1 MKRRLTALLLA
12 VCMAVGIATVAAED
26 AEIIPIPSVMRQL
39 KVGNP
44 TAMQG
49 RFFTDL
55 WGGTTSDLDVQEL
68 LHACSPVTYDIGTYR
83 FRYDQSIIQNAI
95 ALEDE
100 EGNRDYL
107 IVLYDN
113 LKYSDGSQITAWDYA
128 FSILFRMDKA
138 IAETG
143 GKPADYSWILG
154 AEEYLEGT
162 SQTLKGV
169 RVIDTDMIQI
179 TAKTESLP
187 YFWELGRLNIHPYPA
202 SVIAPGI
209 AVKDDGE
216 GVYLSEPLTAE
227 MIRKTVLDPETGYLS
242 HPGVVSG
249 PYTLE
254 SFDGTTATFR
264 INEYYKGNEA
274 GYLPAIP
281 ELEYTAAN
289 NLDMMEK
296 LETGEF
302 GLLNKVTKASS
313 IQQGFRMREEDSKT
327 YATENYM
334 RTGLTMIWFEEKS
347 RLVQEQAVRQAVA
360 YCFDRET
367 FVEKYTE
374 DYGLITDGFY
384 GLGQWMYLQA
394 SGNESEVN
402 EEIPEEEREALRQ
415 AYAGITLDGLTKY
428 SSDTAKAV
436 QLLDGAGW
444 KLNAQ
449 GKRTKRIDGAETQ
462 LVLTLGIPESEET
475 WRGLQQ
481 TFLRNLFDAGIDVN
495 IVQMS
500 MDEIVRAY
508 RGETEGIDLLYLG
521 EDFSLIF
528 DPALLQPTE
537 EAAEGAEPE
546 TSLTAAKAALYAQ
559 ALEMVR
565 TEPADGAG
573 FLRKWVGLQ
582 EKITETLPM
591 IPVYSNV
598 YFDFFRREL
607 HRYRITESISWGDA
621 IVKSYL
627 SDPEEPEPEIP
638 GTASEGSRG
647 LP

>member
-12 VCMAVGIATVAAED
+12 ICMAAGIAAAAAED
-26 AEIIPIPSVMRQL
+26 AEIIPIPSAMERL
-39 KVGNP
+39 RVGNP

-49 RFFTDL
+49 RFFADL

-68 LHACSPVTYDIGTYR
+68 LHACSPVTYDIGTQR
-83 FRYDQSIIQNAI
+83 FRYDQSILQNAI
-95 ALEDE
+95 TLEDE

-107 IVLYDN
+107 LVLYDN
-113 LKYSDGSQITAWDYA
+113 LKYSDGSDITAWDYA

-154 AEEYLEGT
+154 AEEYLQGA
-162 SQTLKGV
+162 SKTLKGV
-169 RVIDTDMIQI
+169 RVIDKDMIKI
-179 TAKTESLP
+179 TMKAESLP

-202 SVIAPGI
+202 GEIAPGI
-209 AVKDDGE
+209 TVKDDGE
-216 GVYLSEPLTAE
+216 GVYLSEPLRAE
-227 MIRKTVLDPETGYLS
+227 MIRKTVLDPENGYLS
-242 HPGVVSG
+242 HPGAVSG
-249 PYTLE
+249 PYALE
-254 SFDGTTATFR
+254 SFDGSTATFR
-264 INEYYKGNEA
+264 INEYYKGNEE

-296 LETGEF
+296 LGTGDF
-302 GLLNKVTKASS
+302 GLLNKVTKVSA
-313 IQQGFRMREEDSKT
+313 IQQGSRMQEEDSKA
-327 YATENYM
+327 YAEENYL
-334 RTGLTMIWFEEKS
+334 RTGLTMVWFSEKS
-347 RLVQEQAVRQAVA
+347 RLVQEQAVRQAIA

-367 FVEKYTE
+367 FVDNYAAN
-374 DYGLITDGFY
+374 YGRITDGFY

-394 SGNESEVN
+394 SGAEAETNT
-402 EEIPEEEREALRQ
+402 EIPEEERKTLEQ
-415 AYAGITLDGLTKY
+415 TYTGITLDGLTKY
-428 SSDTAKAV
+428 SPDTAKAV

-449 GKRTKRIDGAETQ
+449 GKRIKRIDGAETQ
-462 LVLTLGIPESEET
+462 LTLTLGIPESEET

-481 TFLRNLFDAGIDVN
+481 TFLRNLWDAGIDVN
-495 IVQMS
+495 TVQMS

-528 DPALLQPTE
+528 DPELLRPTE

-582 EKITETLPM
+582 EKISETLPM

-598 YFDFFRREL
+598 YYDFFRREL

-638 GTASEGSRG
+638 GTASDGS
-647 LP
+647 